1 VVRHLSEDKV
11 PCLSLLQAGELG
23 MAEERCRITGCDL
36 YSELIYNMS
45 TAAIEITNLSKK
57 FGAIAALNDVS
68 FVVPEGS
75 LVGLIGADGAGK
87 TTLLRILVTLI
98 TADKGNVRVLGKNA
112 VTEFS
117 AIRKTIGYM
126 PQRFSLY
133 QDLSVRENLLFFADV
148 FGVERTERD
157 ARIHRLM
164 SFSRLTEFQGRR
176 AANLSGG
183 MKQKLALSCAL
194 IHTPGLL
201 ILDEPTTGVDPVSR
215 REFWEILFE
224 LKRQGITILVSTPY
238 MEEATACD
246 TLLLLHKGEILKKGL
261 PGELLAAYPLALYRI
276 TSSAGSVTLPEGV
289 PLPLG
294 TVLMYP
300 VAGAL
305 HAAAVKTDVS
315 PKDILSHVKKTAPA
329 ADAIEAADPTI
340 EDLFFYLL
348 SEKEA
353 V

>member
-1 VVRHLSEDKV
+1 MPAVET
-11 PCLSLLQAGELG
+11 EN
-23 MAEERCRITGCDL
+23 L
-36 YSELIYNMS
+36 YK
-45 TAAIEITNLSKK
+45 T
-57 FGAIAALNDVS
+57 FGAIPALNNVS
-68 FVVPEGS
+68 FTVPEGS

-112 VTEFS
+112 ATEFS

-148 FGVERTERD
+148 FGVNRTERD
-157 ARIHRLM
+157 ARMQRLL

-194 IHTPGLL
+194 IHTPVLL

-215 REFWEILFE
+215 SEFWDILFE

-238 MEEATACD
+238 MDEASACD
-246 TLLLLHKGEILKKGL
+246 TLLLLHKGEVLKKGS
-261 PGELLAAYPLALYRI
+261 PSELLSAYPLALYRI
-276 TSSAGSVTLPEGV
+276 SSTAGSVTVTEGTQLP
-289 PLPLG
+289 PG
-294 TVLMYP
+294 TALMYP
-300 VAGAL
+300 VSGGL
-305 HAAAVKTDVS
+305 HAAAVKTGVS
-315 PKDILSHVKKTAPA
+315 PMDILSHVKKFAPA
-329 ADAIEAADPTI
+329 ADAIEAVEPTI

-353 V
+353 A